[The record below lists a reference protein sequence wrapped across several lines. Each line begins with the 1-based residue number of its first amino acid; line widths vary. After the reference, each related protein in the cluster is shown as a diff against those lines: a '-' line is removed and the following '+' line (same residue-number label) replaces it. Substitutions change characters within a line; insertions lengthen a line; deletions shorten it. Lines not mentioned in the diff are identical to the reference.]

1 MGKVSVLLFA
11 RLADIAG
18 TRKTEIETGE
28 GLRVSDVLPILES
41 SYPGMMGMSAVLRYA
56 VNREFVPEDQVLH
69 DGDEIALIPPVSGG
83 CHAL

>member
-56 VNREFVPEDQVLH
+56 VNREFVTEDHALH